1 MKAPTPNEILK
12 LNNSQSIQIQY
23 NDNLK
28 YNLIISF
35 NYKIKNFEIED
46 LISFPKNEYFY
57 SKNFEN
63 LQKLNRFF
71 LLFQDN
77 SQIKEAIINSV
88 NNKLLSIIKE
98 NDLCK
103 IKIKNPFDENE
114 VIIEIPKK
122 IKNINQQIESIIPL
136 IIEMKQKI
144 ENCET
149 KIINLE
155 KENKDLKQ
163 EISKLKNENK
173 DLKQEISKLKN
184 EGISKLENENKD
196 LKSRII
202 KLEEINIKYI
212 KNEPLFFQESK
223 IINRKDEELIINW
236 LPKKYKFTN
245 LIFCTSRDGDTID
258 AFKNKCENQSP
269 TLVIIK
275 TDKGIIFGGYAS
287 SPWKEKG
294 PIQDNNSF
302 IFSIDLNKKYNV
314 KNTFGALYGY
324 YYQGSIMFQFGCC
337 GFRICNNCTQNNNN
351 YISNSDYEGI
361 SLDINKG
368 IREFKV
374 NELEIYKLN

>member
-28 YNLIISF
+28 YNLIISC
-35 NYKIKNFEIED
+35 NDKIINFEIED

-57 SKNFEN
+57 STNFEN

-77 SQIKEAIINSV
+77 SKIKEAIINSV

-173 DLKQEISKLKN
+173 DLK
-184 EGISKLENENKD
+184 
-196 LKSRII
+196 SRII
-202 KLEEINIKYI
+202 KLEKI
-212 KNEPLFFQESK
+212 NEPLFFQESK

-314 KNTFGALYGY
+314 KNTFDALYGY

-337 GFRICNNCTQNNNN
+337 GFRISNNCRQNNNN
-351 YISNSDYEGI
+351 YISGACYEGL

>member
-1 MKAPTPNEILK
+1 MKAPTPNQILK

-28 YNLIISF
+28 YNLIISC
-35 NYKIKNFEIED
+35 NDKIINFEIED

-57 SKNFEN
+57 STNFEN

-77 SQIKEAIINSV
+77 SKIKEAIINSV

-173 DLKQEISKLKN
+173 DLK
-184 EGISKLENENKD
+184 
-196 LKSRII
+196 SRII
-202 KLEEINIKYI
+202 KLEKI
-212 KNEPLFFQESK
+212 NEPLLFFQESK
-223 IINRKDEELIINW
+223 IINRKDEELILNW

-275 TDKGIIFGGYAS
+275 TEKGIIFGGYAS
-287 SPWKEKG
+287 SPWKENG
-294 PIQDNNSF
+294 SIQDNNSF

-314 KNTFGALYGY
+314 KYTFDALYGY
-324 YYQGSIMFQFGCC
+324 SYKESIMFQFGCC
-337 GFRICNNCTQNNNN
+337 DFRICNNCTQNNNN
-351 YISNSDYEGI
+351 YISGYSYEGL

>member
-28 YNLIISF
+28 YNLIISC
-35 NYKIKNFEIED
+35 NDKIINFEIED

-57 SKNFEN
+57 STNFEN

-77 SQIKEAIINSV
+77 SKIKEAIINSV

-163 EISKLKNENK
+163 EISKLKNE
-173 DLKQEISKLKN
+173 
-184 EGISKLENENKD
+184 GISKLENENKD
-196 LKSRII
+196 LKSRITKSEETNITHI
-202 KLEEINIKYI
+202 KI
-212 KNEPLFFQESK
+212 EPLFFKQSK

-302 IFSIDLNKKYNV
+302 IFSIDLKKKYNV
-314 KNTFGALYGY
+314 KDTSTALYGY
-324 YYQGSIMFQFGCC
+324 YYKKSIMFQFGCC
-337 GFRICNNCTQNNNN
+337 DFRICNNCTQNNNN
-351 YISNSDYEGI
+351 YISKRDYEGL

>member
-28 YNLIISF
+28 YNLIISC
-35 NYKIKNFEIED
+35 NDKIINFEIED

-57 SKNFEN
+57 STNFEN

-77 SQIKEAIINSV
+77 SKIKEAIINSV

-122 IKNINQQIESIIPL
+122 IKNINQQIESVIPL

-173 DLKQEISKLKN
+173 DLK
-184 EGISKLENENKD
+184 
-196 LKSRII
+196 SRII
-202 KLEEINIKYI
+202 KLEKI
-212 KNEPLFFQESK
+212 NEPLFFQESK

-351 YISNSDYEGI
+351 FFSNYDYEGL